1 MRKRL
6 SLLSFFLIFITLSLI
21 SCNGKKTPEKMYLT
35 DSLSYY
41 AADRSTTIASIKFID
56 NGQRTVFTKL
66 EPQDFNK
73 LSKFVPENTYLW
85 IKATFV
91 VPNNLKNTD
100 LGLNIPYLKTCS
112 ECYLNG
118 NLLGSYGSFPPN
130 EFSPGYVSNYYLFP
144 QGLLNIYGENTIYLK
159 IWTGGSGSISKNLY
173 ITEANY
179 AQFHS
184 TIITFFSSKIILIFT
199 GAMFVAFIIY
209 FLMFLSLKKV
219 HRHQEHIVFALL
231 NLYTISFLL
240 IFFAADIPFLTS
252 SVLSYLTFL
261 KFGFFFG
268 AYLTIYFANGFI
280 LSFLHIHQSGKTMI
294 IRTSILAL
302 AAIPTLTAPSYKT
315 LSYLVIP
322 SIILS
327 FCQFYFTIPKLIDH
341 LKHKETR
348 ANAKKLLKGFSPVLF
363 CIPVDFILRC
373 GFVYRDL
380 PYFTLYG
387 WQLTVI
393 TFMSFLVKQFNDIYI
408 NNIKLSNQLTD
419 FNTHLEKQVAERT
432 KEISEKNLIL
442 TEGLHAVS
450 NVQKNFLPPKKRTFR
465 GWELAISY
473 TPLVNEVSGDLYDY
487 YYSGENLDGIG
498 IFDVSGHGIPSGLMT
513 ILAKGIIS
521 QHFLNGITQSEP
533 ISQVLENINKTYI
546 QEKVNVENYITG
558 LLFRFSSFNKKD
570 TCSVEV
576 ANAGHPHPYLY
587 KADTKEIVEIQYEDP
602 REQYG
607 MIGLNDLPVSFPPV
621 SFRMAPDDIILCF
634 TDGLTDAC
642 NAQHEEFGK
651 ERLKEILKS
660 YAFESAVNIRNK
672 IKEALLEFTNNNPS
686 NDDITFIVLKRNN
699 SKDYIE
705 ELQDNYVPPLTNM
718 GA

>member
-1 MRKRL
+1 M
-6 SLLSFFLIFITLSLI
+6 F
-21 SCNGKKTPEKMYLT
+21 LT
-35 DSLSYY
+35 DSLYY
-41 AADRSTTIASIKFID
+41 YSADRSTTIASIKFID

-66 EPQDFNK
+66 APKDFNK
-73 LSKFVPENTYLW
+73 LSSFITENSYLW
-85 IKATFV
+85 IKASFV
-91 VPNNLKNTD
+91 IPDSLKNTD

-118 NLLGSYGSFPPN
+118 NLIGSYGSFPPN
-130 EFSPGYVSNYYLFP
+130 EFSPGFVSNYYLLP
-144 QGLLNIYGENTIYLK
+144 QTLLNIYGENIIYLK
-159 IWTGGSGSISKNLY
+159 IWTGGIGSISKNLY
-173 ITEANY
+173 ISEAGF
-179 AQFHS
+179 AKFHS
-184 TIITFFSSKIILIFT
+184 TIITFFNSKIILIFT
-199 GAMFVAFIIY
+199 GAMLLVFLIY
-209 FLMFLSLKKV
+209 FLMFLGLKKV
-219 HRHQEHIVFALL
+219 NRHQEHIVFALL
-231 NLYTISFLL
+231 NLYTIHFLL
-240 IFFAADIPFLTS
+240 IFFASDIPFLTS
-252 SVLSYLTFL
+252 SVISYLTFL
-261 KFGFFFG
+261 KFGLFFG
-268 AYLTIYFANGFI
+268 AYLTVYFANGFI

-294 IRTSILAL
+294 IRTFILAL
-302 AAIPTLTAPSYKT
+302 AVIPTLTAPSYKS
-315 LSYLVIP
+315 LSYVVIP
-322 SIILS
+322 SAILS
-327 FCQFYFTIPKLIDH
+327 LFQFYFTIPKLIEH

-348 ANAKKLLKGFSPVLF
+348 ANVKKLLKGFSPVLC
-363 CIPVDFILRC
+363 CIPIDILLRYV
-373 GFVYRDL
+373 FFYRDW
-380 PYFTLYG
+380 PYLTLYG

-393 TFMSFLVKQFNDIYI
+393 IFMTYLVKQYNSIYI
-408 NNIKLSNQLTD
+408 NNIKLSNQLAD
-419 FNTHLEKQVAERT
+419 FNTHLEKQVAQRT

-558 LLFRFSSFNKKD
+558 LLFRFSSFNKRD

-587 KADTKEIVEIQYEDP
+587 KADTKEILEIQYEDP
-602 REQYG
+602 RQQYG

-621 SFRMAPDDIILCF
+621 SFRMDPDDIIVCF

-642 NAQHEEFGK
+642 NSQREEFGK
-651 ERLKEILKS
+651 ERLKEIIKS
-660 YAFESAVNIRNK
+660 YAFESAINIRNK
-672 IKEALLEFTNNNPS
+672 IKEALLEFTDNKPS

-705 ELQDNYVPPLTNM
+705 ELQDNYVTPLTNM